1 MDEEENFLYNQ
12 WEPMLSQSNSHSGSY
27 EQLTQSQE
35 EKKDMKV
42 EEGLYGEKGQQG
54 WSGTRE
60 GNGAD
65 EIKVQ
70 SVHLYDI

>member
-1 MDEEENFLYNQ
+1 
-12 WEPMLSQSNSHSGSY
+12 
-27 EQLTQSQE
+27 
-35 EKKDMKV
+35 MKV